1 MSDAVR
7 WAGKGSGKST
17 IVEFIANKVFG
28 EANSSIIQN
37 AALDLFSRFS
47 NAAIDRSIVICD
59 EPEGLNAL
67 VQKLK
72 YLVTSTKT
80 RTERKG
86 IDVTATPNHCN
97 LIITTNDARVIRME
111 HRQRRY
117 ALFECDDLYV
127 GNTAYF
133 ETLRAHMENPT
144 VARSMYQYLMGIQ
157 NIETNFQATRPATAF
172 FKEVMAE
179 SIPVIGAYLSA
190 RINGGLRDGDIINAT
205 DLKSY
210 IGRLRADDSTIE
222 DKGIKTL
229 STEIGKYKG
238 LRAVVTNG
246 CAFRVTSV
254 EELRTG
260 LQRTEEF
267 NPTAAL

>member
-1 MSDAVR
+1 
-7 WAGKGSGKST
+7 
-17 IVEFIANKVFG
+17 VFG

-37 AALDLFSRFS
+37 AALDLFSRFANS
-47 NAAIDRSIVICD
+47 AIDKSIIVVD
-59 EPEGLNAL
+59 EGEGLNAL

-80 RTERKG
+80 RNERKG
-86 IDVTATPNHCN
+86 IDVTNTPNHCN

-127 GNTAYF
+127 GDTAYF
-133 ETLRAHMENPT
+133 DALRDHMEKPT

-157 NIETNFQATRPATAF
+157 NIETNFQSTRPITAF

-179 SIPVIGAYLSA
+179 SIPAIGAYLSA
-190 RINGGLRDGDIINAT
+190 RINGGLRDGDIINSTEVKA
-205 DLKSY
+205 Y

-238 LRAVVTNG
+238 LRAVMTNG
-246 CAFRVTSV
+246 AAFRVTTV

-260 LQRTEEF
+260 LQRSEEF